1 MLHEMVH
8 LYCREHGIKEVSRGG
23 SYHNKRFKEIAEAHG
38 LTCVQCG
45 SHGWNTTPGD
55 NLLEY
60 ALQKGWSEIKIA
72 RSSLPPMIRIG
83 ADEVAIAPGNTQS
96 APGEKRPSS
105 TQKLACPCRYLVHE
119 ELLCSI

>member
-1 MLHEMVH
+1 MPHEMVH

-45 SHGWNTTPGD
+45 RHGWNTTPGD

-83 ADEVAIAPGNTQS
+83 AGEVATALGNAQPT
-96 APGEKRPSS
+96 PGEKRPSS
-105 TQKLACPCRYLVHE
+105 TRKLACPCRYLVHE